1 MGKGTDIEMLS
12 RGIQITSGDRFISMR
27 EDINKNGE
35 GQDPDSRFDTKMEL
49 FNINQLEE
57 ERVRRQH

>member
-1 MGKGTDIEMLS
+1 MSKGTDIEMLS
-12 RGIQITSGDRFISMR
+12 HGIQITSGDRFISMR